1 MNPRNPRILLRVFV
15 LCSALIL
22 AIAGCGGGGSGGGAE
37 AGPRGATVTGLVLD
51 AATGAPVA
59 GAVVI
64 VGTASDVTDDV
75 GAYTVTNV
83 PTGEQEFRTT
93 AAGYAEF
100 PEDGVPAFY
109 VTVVPGTT
117 TLESLLLIPE
127 GHTPPP
133 VP

>member
-64 VGTASDVTDDV
+64 VGTASDVT
-75 GAYTVTNV
+75 AYTVTNV